1 MGAGPH
7 VRAAARAH
15 ALEESPGSTDRRW
28 RVTPAGGDPRESA
41 TESEP
46 PPGPCESEGGGKGER
61 VRQERT
67 AAPATGTA
75 GQTPPGARPNR
86 RARPLGATARSG
98 RRAGWSLEAAGDSR
112 PRGMAAPRRGDRTR
126 LTGHVAPPFFLRPGR
141 QPPHQ
146 PSLPG
151 RGDAA
156 REAAATPTLPA
167 GPKATRPERRR
178 PSSLPGRKVRGPRG
192 SRPSS
197 LPGQGDAAREA
208 PPLLPAGP
216 ERGAARHG
224 AGRSPRQPGT
234 LGRCR

>member
-126 LTGHVAPPFFLRPGR
+126 LTGHVAPPFFLRPER
-141 QPPHQ
+141 QPPHP

-151 RGDAA
+151 RKLRGPRGAAPPPCRAERYAA
-156 REAAATPTLPA
+156 REAAAPPPCRA
-167 GPKATRPERRR
+167 KETRPERRR
-178 PSSLPGRKVRGPRG
+178 LSCLPGR
-192 SRPSS
+192 
-197 LPGQGDAAREA
+197 REA
-208 PPLLPAGP
+208 
-216 ERGAARHG
+216 R
-224 AGRSPRQPGT
+224 PGT
-234 LGRCR
+234 ERAVPPASRAR